1 MSVRLEPWS
10 ADDMPLLVRLNSPA
24 MTEHLGGP
32 ETDEQLIV
40 RMRRYVQ
47 AQADGA
53 RMFKVVVDGASAGSV
68 GFWERE
74 WNGARVLET
83 GWGVVPERQG
93 QGVASSAM
101 RLLIE
106 MARSSGRHVEMHAF
120 PSVDNTASNAIC
132 RKLGFE
138 LLGECELEYPKGHW
152 MTCNDW
158 RLSLRQYT

>member
-1 MSVRLEPWS
+1 
-10 ADDMPLLVRLNSPA
+10 MPLLIRLNSPA

-32 ETDEQLIV
+32 ETDDQLV
-40 RMRRYVQ
+40 ERLRRYVQ

-68 GFWERE
+68 GYWERE
-74 WNGARVLET
+74 WNGSRVLET
-83 GWGVVPERQG
+83 GWGVVPELQG

-106 MARSSGRHVEMHAF
+106 VASTSGRHVEMHAF
-120 PSVDNTASNAIC
+120 PSVDNAASNAIC

-138 LLGECELEYPKGHW
+138 LQGEYEFEYPKGHW

-158 RLSLRQYT
+158 RFSLPQYT